1 MIYIAGDKHG
11 FSVIENVIEYL
22 TEKGFSFKNLGVK
35 DSKSDTK
42 LETLLP
48 KVAAE
53 MIVDPENIGIVS
65 CGTGV
70 GVEVGINKFKGIR
83 ACLANEP
90 KIAKWGKIY
99 DKCNVL
105 CVPGWDITKDVLY
118 SILDA
123 WFANT
128 YDGNVDRL
136 KMFEVFDTWG
146 TTP

>member
-11 FSVIENVIEYL
+11 FSVIDNVIEYL
-22 TEKGFSFKNLGVK
+22 TDNRLNFENLGVK
-35 DSKSDTK
+35 DGKSDEK
-42 LETLLP
+42 LEIFLP
-48 KVAAE
+48 KIATKVLLN
-53 MIVDPENIGIVS
+53 PENIGIVS

-105 CVPGWDITKDVLY
+105 CIPGWENNKANIY
-118 SILDA
+118 SILDE
-123 WFANT
+123 WFSNV
-128 YDGNVDRL
+128 YDGDIKRL
-136 KMFEVFDTWG
+136 KMFKTFDSWV
-146 TTP
+146 

>member
-11 FSVIENVIEYL
+11 FLAIKHVINYL
-22 TEKGFSFKNLGVK
+22 SEKHLAFENLGVLNNET
-35 DSKSDTK
+35 DQK
-42 LETLLP
+42 LENFLP
-48 KVAAE
+48 KIASNVLSS
-53 MIVDPENIGIVS
+53 VENSGIVS

-105 CVPGWDITKDVLY
+105 CMPGWEVNKETIY
-118 SILDA
+118 SILDE
-123 WFANT
+123 WFNNS
-128 YDGNVDRL
+128 YDGDTNRL
-136 KMFEVFDTWG
+136 KMFAAFDSWK
-146 TTP
+146 

>member
-11 FSVIENVIEYL
+11 FSAIKHVIAYL
-22 TEKGFSFKNLGVK
+22 TEKHMPFENLGVQN
-35 DSKSDTK
+35 SESDEK
-42 LETLLP
+42 LENFLP
-48 KVAAE
+48 LVASNVL
-53 MIVDPENIGIVS
+53 IRPENIGIVS

-105 CVPGWDITKDVLY
+105 CIPGWEISKETIY
-118 SILDA
+118 AILDE
-123 WFANT
+123 WFNNS

-136 KMFEVFDTWG
+136 KMFKAFDTWK
-146 TTP
+146 

>member
-11 FSVIENVIEYL
+11 YSAIRYITEYL
-22 TEKGFSFKNLGVK
+22 TEKRIAFENLGVQNSET
-35 DSKSDTK
+35 DDK
-42 LETLLP
+42 LENFLP
-48 KVAAE
+48 KVASQ
-53 MIVDPENIGIVS
+53 VLSQPENSGIVS

-105 CVPGWDITKDVLY
+105 CIPGWEIDRETVFA
-118 SILDA
+118 ILDE
-123 WFANT
+123 WFGNS
-128 YDGNVDRL
+128 YDGNTDRL
-136 KMFEVFDTWG
+136 KMFEAFDAWK
-146 TTP
+146 